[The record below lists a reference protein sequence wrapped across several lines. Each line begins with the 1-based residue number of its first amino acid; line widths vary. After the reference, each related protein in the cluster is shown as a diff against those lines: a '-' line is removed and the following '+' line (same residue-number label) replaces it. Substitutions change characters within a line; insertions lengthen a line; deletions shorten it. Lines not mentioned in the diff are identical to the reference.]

1 MNTLYST
8 EYTLLNTILTD
19 NKVKLITYGD
29 KMYSTNIEILKYDNY
44 RTFLKD
50 VVHEQ
55 RELNQFSYRK
65 FAKYSGFSSPNFL
78 LLLIQGERNL
88 SQLSAQKLGQAIG
101 LKNIRLSFFSDLV
114 EFNQSNQPSE
124 RYEKLQNLLKYRAKL
139 NVQFIEDDVSD
150 YLAHWVHSAIRELLI
165 INPRLTLDEISSR
178 LSPSITKAETQKS
191 LSRLKSLHL
200 ISEEN
205 DHFKVLQNN
214 LSTHHEFVTA
224 SAYAYHRQMI
234 QLALESLDR
243 YERHQRNITAT
254 TVSLSWENF
263 QKIQNKIQDLRS
275 EIMAISEIDQ
285 NKEEVFQFN
294 FQLFPLSLKRD

>member
-1 MNTLYST
+1 LNTLYST

>member
-1 MNTLYST
+1 M
-8 EYTLLNTILTD
+8 ILTD

-50 VVHEQ
+50 VVQEQ
-55 RELNQFSYRK
+55 RNLNQFSYRK

-88 SQLSAQKLGQAIG
+88 SQDSSKKLGQALG
-101 LKNIRLSFFSDLV
+101 LKNIRLSFFSELV
-114 EFNQSNQPSE
+114 DFNQSTNPSE
-124 RYEKLQNLLKYRAKL
+124 RYEKLQNLLKYRSKL
-139 NVQFIEDDVSD
+139 NVEFIEDEIAD
-150 YLAHWVHSAIRELLI
+150 YLSQWLHSAIRELLI
-165 INPRLTLDEISSR
+165 INSNLTIDEISCR
-178 LSPSITKAETQKS
+178 LSPSVTKSEIQKS
-191 LSRLKSLHL
+191 ISLLKSLNL

-205 DHFKVLQNN
+205 GKIKVLQNN
-214 LSTHHEFVTA
+214 LSTNHEFVTA

-243 YERHQRNITAT
+243 YARHQRNITAT
-254 TVSLSWENF
+254 TVSLSWDNF
-263 QKIQNKIQDLRS
+263 QKIQKKIQDLRS

-294 FQLFPLSLKRD
+294 FQLFPLSLKKD

>member
-1 MNTLYST
+1 
-8 EYTLLNTILTD
+8 
-19 NKVKLITYGD
+19 
-29 KMYSTNIEILKYDNY
+29 MYSTNIEILKYDNY